1 MTFPD
6 IGDHFEVKTSLKN
19 LDSDK
24 LRDLGGALG
33 LLYPNLERMNN
44 NILDGMTAAWLNKED
59 NVLDKNKGGDPT
71 WRRLVEALEK
81 IGQKGVAEDII
92 NKITFNETELNIST
106 EGIITDCPL
115 YY

>member
-1 MTFPD
+1 MFPD

-33 LLYPNLERMNN
+33 LLYPNLKRMN
-44 NILDGMTAAWLNKED
+44 NILDDMIAAWLNKED
-59 NVLDKNKGGDPT
+59 NVLKNSGHPT

-81 IGQKGVAEDII
+81 IGQKGIAEDII
-92 NKITFNETELNIST
+92 NKTTFNETELNIST